1 MLKMFLS
8 LYKKVFIFIEKISHV
23 FLTIV
28 IYVVCMSVLVEEKE
42 KEEESGKCI
51 IDDGALFW
59 IVPICF
65 SSLFSFPSQY
75 IHQNNSIYR
84 VDTILFVPMNHK
96 ERRIRSSIFLVS
108 SFPFWY
114 KATIIII
121 RQQQQR
127 AYISQKHCIHHR
139 LALSF
144 SRYYLDRHTDKAKKE
159 LQEIE
164 RQR

>member
-1 MLKMFLS
+1 
-8 LYKKVFIFIEKISHV
+8 
-23 FLTIV
+23 
-28 IYVVCMSVLVEEKE
+28 MSVLVEEKE